1 MKSNNMKSSFAQVLA
16 NISLKL
22 GKISVNSAC
31 LFVYHQPKMPSELKK
46 LREK

>member
-22 GKISVNSAC
+22 GKISVNSNCA
-31 LFVYHQPKMPSELKK
+31 FIYHQPKMPLELKK
-46 LREK
+46 LKEK